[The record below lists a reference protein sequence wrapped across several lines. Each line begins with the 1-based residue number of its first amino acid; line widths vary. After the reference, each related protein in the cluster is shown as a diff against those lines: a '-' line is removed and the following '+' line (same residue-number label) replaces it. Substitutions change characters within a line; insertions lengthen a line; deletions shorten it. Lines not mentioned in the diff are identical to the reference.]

1 MVEAPMSLFVLEV
14 GLMTISDDI
23 TEGGR
28 LSFSISGRG

>member
-1 MVEAPMSLFVLEV
+1 MSLFVLEV

-28 LSFSISGRG
+28 LSFSICVA